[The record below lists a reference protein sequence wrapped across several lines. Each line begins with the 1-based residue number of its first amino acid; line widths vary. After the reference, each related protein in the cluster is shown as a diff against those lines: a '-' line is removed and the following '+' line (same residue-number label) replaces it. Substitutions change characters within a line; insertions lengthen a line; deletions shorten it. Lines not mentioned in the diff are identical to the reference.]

1 VAQTHVRG
9 LTRLWI
15 LALQL
20 FEHAALAAV
29 ALGALRLRGADWS
42 AGLSRVLITPA
53 FRILCASILC
63 VGLVACV
70 GAVPGQIPTA
80 GAGSVRLA
88 SSTPPAGEPG
98 QFVFTGAVTGTSQAS
113 QEACVSSGS
122 SFRSF
127 TLTTEGNVSGRS
139 YFLSIGVYPY
149 RGPGAYDLQPLP
161 GRPLDYISTRNPLID
176 EAPGGY
182 PGFLNFI
189 PKSEPGN
196 AYTSAAESRSST
208 MEVDASEQA
217 GWVDLQMVSINQ
229 SPGTSLHVR
238 VTGHFVCGR
247 GFTP

>member
-1 VAQTHVRG
+1 MGLRLIRG
-9 LTRLWI
+9 R
-15 LALQL
+15 
-20 FEHAALAAV
+20 ALA
-29 ALGALRLRGADWS
+29 RLRICQRASLQIAWSSSRRGVSSIWPGAPQRLAP
-42 AGLSRVLITPA
+42 AGLSRALITPA
-53 FRILCASILC
+53 FRILYAGILC

-113 QEACVSSGS
+113 QEACISSGN

-127 TLTTEGNVSGRS
+127 TLITEGNVSGRS

-161 GRPLDYISTRNPLID
+161 GRPLDYISTPNPLID

-182 PGFLNFI
+182 PGFLNFM
-189 PKSEPGN
+189 PKSG
-196 AYTSAAESRSST
+196 
-208 MEVDASEQA
+208 A
-217 GWVDLQMVSINQ
+217 GQRL
-229 SPGTSLHVR
+229 
-238 VTGHFVCGR
+238 
-247 GFTP
+247 